1 MVTDQPAAESTTLI
15 ELDLWSDLVCPY
27 SWVAKR
33 RIEAA
38 IAAFERPHDVTLRLR
53 AFELDPDVPV
63 GGAVPVRDHL
73 SMRYGGG
80 DAGTGR
86 LMNAKA
92 SEEAQAD
99 DLLFDWDRAVRAN
112 TFDAH
117 RLCALAGEMGGP
129 ALRSAA
135 VERFHSAHF
144 REGLALDDHEVLQR
158 LSAECGLDERR
169 VAAVLASEEYA
180 EQVHADEREA
190 RSMGVTATPFVL
202 ANGYAALSG
211 VKPVDDYLALLRGVA
226 TQSV

>member
-1 MVTDQPAAESTTLI
+1 MTDQPAAESTTLI
-15 ELDLWSDLVCPY
+15 ELDLWSDLVSPY
-27 SWVAKR
+27 SWIAKR
-33 RIEAA
+33 RVEAA
-38 IAAFERPHDVTLRLR
+38 IAAFERPHDVTVRLR
-53 AFELDPDVPV
+53 AFEQDPDVPV
-63 GGAVPVRDHL
+63 GGGVPVHEHL

-86 LMNAKA
+86 LMSAKA

-99 DLLFDWDRAVRAN
+99 DLVFDWDRAVRAN

-135 VERFHSAHF
+135 FERFHAAHF
-144 REGLALDDHEVLQR
+144 GEGLALDDHEVLQR

-169 VAAVLASEEYA
+169 VAAVLASDEYG
-180 EQVHADEREA
+180 EQVRADEREA
-190 RSMGVTATPFVL
+190 RSMGVTSTPFVL

-211 VKPVDDYLALLRGVA
+211 AKPVDDYLALLRGVA